1 MDIQF
6 SPSISTKNMFS
17 LRNERWSV
25 IGSYA
30 ASGINQI
37 EAQHL
42 LVSYNYFKG
51 LCRGTISQYLGL

>member
-6 SPSISTKNMFS
+6 SLSISTKYILS

-30 ASGINQI
+30 ASGTNQI

-42 LVSYNYFKG
+42 VPSYNYFKG
-51 LCRGTISQYLGL
+51 LCRGTISQYLDL

>member
-6 SPSISTKNMFS
+6 SPSISTKNVVF

-25 IGSYA
+25 IGSLA
-30 ASGINQI
+30 ASGTNQI

-42 LVSYNYFKG
+42 VPSYNYFKG
-51 LCRGTISQYLGL
+51 LCRGMISQYLGL